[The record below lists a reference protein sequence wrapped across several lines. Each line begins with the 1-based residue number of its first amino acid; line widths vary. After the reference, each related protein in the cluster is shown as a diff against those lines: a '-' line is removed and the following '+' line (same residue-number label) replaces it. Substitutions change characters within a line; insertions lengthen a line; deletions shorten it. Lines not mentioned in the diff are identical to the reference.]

1 MVQGLLRTS
10 APLDSMEVA
19 MEAAATPKKKR
30 GKTAKVM
37 QARKQHDGV
46 QRDKHGNPLDS
57 SGKRIRASREKEK
70 RNGSSNRHKLDE
82 SGQRARAPGAEQM
95 RMKRRGSRH
104 KKDFGQRMQGVAS
117 DLPRCPWG
125 HALVISCGACAHDKG
140 VGEDT
145 RRGMLLDC
153 PRCDYAAIYDCQ
165 RCQGHR
171 AESEAAA
178 EAPVR
183 ELLAESSDDKSE
195 AKSTA
200 VAAAAPSAA
209 SPKAA
214 VCSRALKPGPL
225 SQGPQ
230 QQQTAAT
237 TATVATATAIK
248 T

>member
-1 MVQGLLRTS
+1 MN
-10 APLDSMEVA
+10 
-19 MEAAATPKKKR
+19 AAATPKKKG

-37 QARKQHDGV
+37 QARKQHAGV

-82 SGQRARAPGAEQM
+82 SGQRARAPGAEQK
-95 RMKRRGSRH
+95 RMQRSGSRH
-104 KKDFGQRMQGVAS
+104 KRDPVTGKRIRRYAIRGP
-117 DLPRCPWG
+117 PRCPQG
-125 HALVISCGACAHDKG
+125 HILVVTCGACARDKG
-140 VGEDT
+140 LGEDT
-145 RRGMLLDC
+145 RSGMLLDC
-153 PRCDYAAIYDCQ
+153 PRCDYAASYACQ
-165 RCQGHR
+165 RCQGLP
-171 AESEAAA
+171 AE
-178 EAPVR
+178 
-183 ELLAESSDDKSE
+183 LSDDESE